1 MVDDPHLS
9 DDRVSWY
16 VGEWDYLSPEQYDI
30 LLEDHQK
37 NSCLLTEKNRMLTEP
52 AKLLKYVL
60 QARADAE
67 IDPERE

>member
-37 NSCLLTEKNRMLTEP
+37 NSCLLTEKKSDVDR
-52 AKLLKYVL
+52 
-60 QARADAE
+60 AR
-67 IDPERE
+67 